1 MVLTNYKEVIKVKRF
16 EIRLDKELHD
26 KLREESF
33 VTGKSMH
40 QIMIEL
46 LEKYYKNKEEKKD

>member
-26 KLREESF
+26 KLREESY

-46 LEKYYKNKEEKKD
+46 LEKHCENKEEKKD

>member
-1 MVLTNYKEVIKVKRF
+1 MVLTNYREVIKVKRF

-33 VTGKSMH
+33 LTGKSMH

>member
-16 EIRLDKELHD
+16 EIRLNKELHD

-33 VTGKSMH
+33 LTGKSMH

>member
-1 MVLTNYKEVIKVKRF
+1 MKRF

-33 VTGKSMH
+33 LTGKSMH

>member
-1 MVLTNYKEVIKVKRF
+1 MVLTNYKEVMKVKRF

-46 LEKYYKNKEEKKD
+46 IENYYKNKEEKKD

>member
-1 MVLTNYKEVIKVKRF
+1 MKRF

-46 LEKYYKNKEEKKD
+46 IENYYKNKEEKKD

>member
-1 MVLTNYKEVIKVKRF
+1 MVLTNYSEVIKVKRF

-33 VTGKSMH
+33 LTGKSMH
-40 QIMIEL
+40 EIVIEL
-46 LEKYYKNKEEKKD
+46 IEKYYKNKEEKKD

>member
-26 KLREESF
+26 KLREEGF